1 MGNILNSTKAA
12 ELVESSTGRRCS
24 RQNLEKLCDR
34 GALQGSPCI
43 VQKKP
48 WRIDGDLVAAEFL
61 AKVSQSQA
69 EAEQPRAKRER
80 PAAPPAPPPRRQP
93 PAEPEDPEDLPEY
106 NVSRARAE
114 YEKANLLEL
123 QRKTQEGQLLRRED
137 AEAAWSQAV
146 NITKSRLRGVPSAVK
161 QRVPHL
167 EPEEVGLMV
176 QLIDEAL
183 NELSAGEV
191 TK

>member
-1 MGNILNSTKAA
+1 VLIS
-12 ELVESSTGRRCS
+12 V
-24 RQNLEKLCDR
+24 
-34 GALQGSPCI
+34 
-43 VQKKP
+43 
-48 WRIDGDLVAAEFL
+48 
-61 AKVSQSQA
+61 A
-69 EAEQPRAKRER
+69 EAATLLGLKSRGSIYRKIKTGELATKPGPDGKSLIERDRLEERWAAITRTETDSPVPLRAASERTKPKPAREE
-80 PAAPPAPPPRRQP
+80 APPPRRP
-93 PAEPEDPEDLPEY
+93 PPSAPEDPEELPDY

-123 QRKTQEGQLLRRED
+123 QRKTQEGLLLLCED
-137 AEAAWSQAV
+137 AEAAWKQAV

-167 EPEEVGLMV
+167 EPEEVDLMM

-183 NELSAGEV
+183 SELAAGEV

>member
-1 MGNILNSTKAA
+1 MLIS
-12 ELVESSTGRRCS
+12 V
-24 RQNLEKLCDR
+24 
-34 GALQGSPCI
+34 
-43 VQKKP
+43 
-48 WRIDGDLVAAEFL
+48 
-61 AKVSQSQA
+61 A
-69 EAEQPRAKRER
+69 EAATLLGLKSRGSVYRKIKTGELATKPGPDGKSLIERDRLEERWAAITRTETDSPAPLRAASERATPKPAREDT
-80 PAAPPAPPPRRQP
+80 PPPRRQP
-93 PAEPEDPEDLPEY
+93 STEPEDPEALPEY

-167 EPEEVGLMV
+167 EPEEVDLMV